1 MSVIVI
7 IIVIVMII
15 IMAVIGW
22 FYIYRRQPKPLQ
34 PLEEDDTTTPSEIMN
49 VLMQRRGFES
59 IRMSEP
65 FAQLKHGSTG
75 AFIPYTNKD
84 DEHD

>member
-7 IIVIVMII
+7 GIVVVII
-15 IMAVIGW
+15 IILAVIGW
-22 FYIYRRQPKPLQ
+22 FYIYRRQPTPPQ
-34 PLEEDDTTTPSEIMN
+34 TQTREDDDTTTPSEIMN

-75 AFIPYTNKD
+75 TFTPYN
-84 DEHD
+84 EM

>member
-7 IIVIVMII
+7 IIVVVIII

-22 FYIYRRQPKPLQ
+22 FYIYRRQPKPPQ
-34 PLEEDDTTTPSEIMN
+34 TREDDDTTTPSEIMN